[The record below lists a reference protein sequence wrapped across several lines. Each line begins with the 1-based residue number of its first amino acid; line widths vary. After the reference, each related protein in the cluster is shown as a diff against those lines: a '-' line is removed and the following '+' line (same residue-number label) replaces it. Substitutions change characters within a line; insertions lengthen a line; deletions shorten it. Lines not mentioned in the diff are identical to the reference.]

1 MVMVTDEEF
10 DPQSLHVYCRNLQ
23 CGDERFSAFGRL
35 PVRER
40 THRPLEYSG
49 SVSVGWSDMF
59 FGKLFRDYHFPEPG
73 TYHFYACPV
82 CGKETAFLEKW
93 GVLKRVYCAQ
103 IALSS

>member
-1 MVMVTDEEF
+1 MVMFTDEEF